1 LESDPCPD
9 RLVIGFTEMGLYGV
23 TDDESER
30 FFKEG
35 VYAIMDA
42 IDDFSGR
49 R

>member
-1 LESDPCPD
+1 
-9 RLVIGFTEMGLYGV
+9 MGLYGV